1 MKRERGDTRPS
12 TSLQHEISVYQ
23 EELIIQNEALISAQ
37 AALEETRNRFIEL
50 YDFAPT
56 GYLTLDQN
64 GVVRE
69 CNLTAASMLGL
80 SKAALEGIT
89 LFGLTHVD
97 DQPSLLHFLRRCRSG
112 REQTVEATFLMRT
125 SDGPRYMEFTCRVRG
140 GGTTPYELFA
150 SMVDVTERRHMES
163 ERAQMAR
170 EHAALASRLLTAQED
185 ERRRIARNV
194 HDDLGQQATAL
205 RLMLEQLASDPTGHI
220 GPRLPQLQQSLARLD
235 QSLHQIAAGL
245 RPAALELGMAPAVRQ
260 LVNDWSTSSG
270 VAASLEAE
278 GVDTGSLTLNAA
290 THLFRILQEALTN
303 VAKHAGASRVCVV
316 LKRTSTSV
324 SLVVEDDGR
333 GFDVA
338 AVRSAN
344 QALGL
349 IGMRERV
356 QLLGG
361 RLDIKRGARH
371 GTVVSVTIPAT
382 GGPQPPP

>member
-1 MKRERGDTRPS
+1 MKRARGEPGRP

-23 EELIIQNEALISAQ
+23 EELIIQNEALITAQ
-37 AALEETRNRFIEL
+37 AALEETRDRFIEL

-69 CNLTAASMLGL
+69 CNLTASSMLGR
-80 SKAALEGIT
+80 SKSALEGST
-89 LFGLTHVD
+89 LFGLVHVE
-97 DQPSLLHFLRRCRSG
+97 DQPSLLRFLRRCRSG
-112 REQTVEATFLMRT
+112 REQTVEATFRMRT
-125 SDGPRYMEFTCRVRG
+125 ADGPRYMDFRCRVRG
-140 GGTTPYELFA
+140 GGATPYELFA
-150 SMVDVTERRHMES
+150 SIVDVTERRHMES
-163 ERAQMAR
+163 ERERMAE
-170 EHAALASRLLTAQED
+170 EHAALAGRLLTAQED

-205 RLMLEQLASDPTGHI
+205 RLMLEQLAADPTGHI
-220 GPRLPQLQQSLARLD
+220 GPRLRQLQQSLARLD

-270 VAASLEAE
+270 IAASLEAE
-278 GVDTGSLTLNAA
+278 DVDTGSLTLNAA

-303 VAKHAGASRVCVV
+303 VAKHAGARRVCVV

-324 SLVVEDDGR
+324 LLVVEDDGR
-333 GFDVA
+333 GFDVDT
-338 AVRSAN
+338 VRSAN

-361 RLDIKRGARH
+361 RLDIKRGPRH
-371 GTVVSVTIPAT
+371 GTVVSVMIPAT